1 MQNQPFT
8 EIEAAISAIDRFP
21 GQGEDFSLSLSLS
34 DSLLD
39 PVGINMAIITDKA
52 LARGW
57 FPAGFE
63 QREGYRIYRYES

>member
-8 EIEAAISAIDRFP
+8 EIEAAISAIECFP
-21 GQGEDFSLSLSLS
+21 GQAEDFSLPLP

-63 QREGYRIYRYES
+63 QREDYRIYRYES